1 MTCRNGNFCDVSGG
15 LCPKKCEGGC
25 DLFVTYRREEGCDL
39 RVGGSVL
46 LLIQFFLLIN
56 KQLVLKL
63 LDCLVKEK
71 NN

>member
-1 MTCRNGNFCDVSGG
+1 MTYS
-15 LCPKKCEGGC
+15 
-25 DLFVTYRREEGCDL
+25 REEGCDL

-71 NN
+71 TD